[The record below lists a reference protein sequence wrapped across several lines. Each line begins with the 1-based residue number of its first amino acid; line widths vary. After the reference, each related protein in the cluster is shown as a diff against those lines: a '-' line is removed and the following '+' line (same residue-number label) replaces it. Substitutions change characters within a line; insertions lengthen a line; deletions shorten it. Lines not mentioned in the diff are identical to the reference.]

1 VSPDPRNDFNT
12 RSTMNKVLE
21 YMAMGVPVV
30 AFDLDETRVSAAD
43 AGVYAPSDDVTAL
56 ATSIVQLLDDPG
68 RRKAMAR
75 RARSRIELELGWEH
89 QAPRYVAVYDQLLEG
104 VAPTAQCRR
113 GHVP

>member
-1 VSPDPRNDFNT
+1 
-12 RSTMNKVLE
+12 MNKVLE

-75 RARSRIELELGWEH
+75 RARARIELELGWEH
-89 QAPRYVAVYDQLLEG
+89 HAPRYVAVYDELLEG
-104 VAPTAQCRR
+104 VAPSARCRR
-113 GHVP
+113 RHVP